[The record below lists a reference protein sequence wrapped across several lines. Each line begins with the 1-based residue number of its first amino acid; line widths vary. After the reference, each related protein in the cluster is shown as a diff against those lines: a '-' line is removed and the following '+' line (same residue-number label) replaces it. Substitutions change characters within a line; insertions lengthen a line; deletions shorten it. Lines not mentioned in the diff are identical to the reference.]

1 MKLVLKT
8 SDFKVTVKVKV
19 DNEGEEEL
27 YCSNGNFLLDTQYQ
41 YGTHNVSINI
51 LEKDEVD
58 VLNISKVQDNKL
70 LIGKLIFK
78 YKEEGVYF
86 EEVYEYVFENCDGFV
101 KTFHNKAECEVSEV
115 NKEFIEKL
123 VNDYNLSRNNP
134 VDNKSN
140 LLNFTHQVMLA
151 RDPNIYKFLIEEKV
165 LQQSRYGYRKSDP
178 KTIENLLSL
187 ILMMDLYVF
196 ENLIKSGLKN
206 LITDFLEGSIESD
219 QLTKGSTTSDI
230 LGIPQFAI
238 NCLKNNDLAGGDLL
252 KIFNRINAIVGA
264 DGLKIFIEMVDAI
277 KAVFVDTSITNI
289 FGLILECLE
298 YSDYK
303 PSKLRDFVIRNSFT
317 FALTPCSLLTTL
329 RDYLKMCSDMGVAF
343 EKYPQNIKHYH
354 DRLVDRY
361 KLFKQESKNKE
372 LTASINEY
380 KDLLKFVPK
389 FKTKST
395 KNKEVI
401 EKEVFIMKTPESV
414 VDLVREGENL
424 HHCVGSYTDRI
435 IKGNSLI
442 FFLRRRA
449 NPDQSLVTVELNKN
463 YDLIQARARNNSS
476 PSREAHQFIK
486 DWLKNIKS
494 NTLPDQEMIKVEVKE
509 ENVA

>member
-8 SDFKVTVKVKV
+8 SDFKVIVRVN
-19 DNEGEEEL
+19 NEGEEEL

-41 YGTHNVSINI
+41 YEAHNFSINI
-51 LEKDEVD
+51 LEKGEVD

-151 RDPNIYKFLIEEKV
+151 RDPDIYKFLIEEKV
-165 LQQSRYGYRKSDP
+165 LQQGRYYRRSQLNTMK
-178 KTIENLLSL
+178 NLLSL

-206 LITDFLEGSIESD
+206 LITDFLVGSIELD

-252 KIFNRINAIVGA
+252 KTFNSINAIVGA

-277 KAVFVDTSITNI
+277 KAVFVETSITNI
-289 FGLILECLE
+289 FSLILECLE
-298 YSDYK
+298 YSNDYK

-401 EKEVFIMKTPESV
+401 EKEVFLMKTPESV

-442 FFLRRRA
+442 FFLRRIA
-449 NPDQSLVTVELNKN
+449 NPDQSLVTVELSKN
-463 YDLIQARARNNSS
+463 YSLIQAKARNNSS

-494 NTLPDQEMIKVEVKE
+494 NTLPDQEMIKVEAKE

>member
-8 SDFKVTVKVKV
+8 SDFKVIVKL

-41 YGTHNVSINI
+41 YETHNFSTNI
-51 LEKDEVD
+51 LEKGEVD

-115 NKEFIEKL
+115 NKQFIEKL
-123 VNDYNLSRNNP
+123 VNDYNLSQNNP

-151 RDPNIYKFLIEEKV
+151 RDPDIYKFLIEEKV
-165 LQQSRYGYRKSDP
+165 LQQGRYYRRSQSNTMK
-178 KTIENLLSL
+178 NLLSL
-187 ILMMDLYVF
+187 ILMMDLYVL
-196 ENLIKSGLKN
+196 ENLVKSGLKN
-206 LITDFLEGSIESD
+206 LITDFLVGSIELD

-238 NCLKNNDLAGGDLL
+238 NCLKNNDLACGDLL
-252 KIFNRINAIVGA
+252 KTFNSINAIVGA

-277 KAVFVDTSITNI
+277 KAVFVETSIINI
-289 FGLILECLE
+289 FSLILECIE
-298 YSDYK
+298 YSNDYK

-442 FFLRRRA
+442 FFLRRIA
-449 NPDQSLVTVELNKN
+449 NPDQSLVTVELSKN
-463 YDLIQARARNNSS
+463 YSLIQAKARNNSS
-476 PSREAHQFIK
+476 PSREAHRFIK

-494 NTLPDQEMIKVEVKE
+494 NTLPDQEIIKVEAKE